1 MIKTIF
7 NIAILSGLNFII
19 FINSESIDIDQIYY
33 DFENIGINSELTS
46 GQMFLFIG
54 VSVSILTIFLIMF
67 FKPFI
72 EIYLLHYLRYSFYF
86 LINLLSISSVFITL
100 RIYGYSRLYLFM
112 YLMVSSFIFILSDK
126 NYYVKQFKNY
136 FSLMNSLLG
145 KLLVLSRTIC
155 SKKFQAN
162 TRI

>member
-33 DFENIGINSELTS
+33 DFENIGIISELTS

-126 NYYVKQFKNY
+126 NYYVK
-136 FSLMNSLLG
+136 
-145 KLLVLSRTIC
+145 
-155 SKKFQAN
+155 
-162 TRI
+162 

>member
-1 MIKTIF
+1 MIKSIF
-7 NIAILSGLNFII
+7 NIFELTGLNFIV
-19 FINSESIDIDQIYY
+19 FINSKSIDIDQIYY

-126 NYYVKQFKNY
+126 NYYVK
-136 FSLMNSLLG
+136 
-145 KLLVLSRTIC
+145 
-155 SKKFQAN
+155 
-162 TRI
+162 